1 MWAEHKCTEGG
12 ESLYC
17 FLNPS
22 TCWPSSWWL
31 LMGKSI
37 SSRKQGRMLISAFLL
52 LSCCSSAFA
61 GGCCEYKHVPGFF
74 FLWSNHCVDIT
85 YCQSKQIN
93 SSSNIYFPLVQGQR
107 QNLVIMSWWNSV
119 MAQYPTSASEHYIH
133 FFWTG
138 VKIVFRDG
146 CVYKKKNS
154 GTLEYCFKPSW
165 TYTSECQEGREPVEM
180 SAVGESSHCDI
191 NDTDQSWSAVGESS
205 KGDINEWEHS
215 PIMIKYKCI

>member
-1 MWAEHKCTEGG
+1 MLAVFLVVADG
-12 ESLYC
+12 EVHLEPETRKDADFRFPPSFTLHLGICRRLLRIQACPRFFLPLIKSLR
-17 FLNPS
+17 
-22 TCWPSSWWL
+22 
-31 LMGKSI
+31 GHH
-37 SSRKQGRMLISAFLL
+37 L
-52 LSCCSSAFA
+52 LSIQTNT
-61 GGCCEYKHVPGFF
+61 
-74 FLWSNHCVDIT
+74 L
-85 YCQSKQIN
+85 N

-119 MAQYPTSASEHYIH
+119 LAQYPTSASEHYIH